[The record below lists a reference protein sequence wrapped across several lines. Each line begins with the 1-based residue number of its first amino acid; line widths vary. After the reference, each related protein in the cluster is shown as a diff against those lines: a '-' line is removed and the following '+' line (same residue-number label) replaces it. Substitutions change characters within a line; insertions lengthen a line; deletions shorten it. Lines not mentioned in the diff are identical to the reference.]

1 MRHARHRA
9 RFANRRPRPL
19 REGLPGGG
27 RARPRTGARAH
38 VRVRP
43 SSARGT
49 PVGRAAQVRGAVR
62 KCTQTQCTRALTTL
76 TARPARAAFEFFFPH
91 ATPRRHYSSSLP
103 AGGRCARK
111 LQASR
116 DPPRLARARDRS
128 PGPLSL
134 AALRRGSA
142 APEAREAQGPAAARV
157 AVRYAHVREAPSRAR
172 TRAVPGRACAR
183 RGRGGFAAT
192 YARARGPREGCA
204 PSPQACLPRA
214 RAINRRG
221 ARTLWRSG
229 KGDCRRARGA
239 SARPNPY
246 APSARPCAPS
256 VRAREPS
263 RRGGAC
269 EGGDTLLAT
278 HVSVHTAHGRSGAGN
293 GRSHRHRR
301 RRPSLVAVAACARLT
316 VASASPS
323 TPNALPCSPPAQR
336 ARRTALGPPR
346 APPAASGSGS
356 ILDRNSA
363 ATTAGARARSPPAH
377 RRRRRGREMTTT
389 ATMMNKGKD
398 VGVEQ
403 GARGRVPAPLYPRS
417 SVNVRHASSAAAGVS
432 LSRARGHRAVR
443 TPEAPVLAPAP
454 VRRRL
459 RLCVVCVDPLLPPFP
474 LRRPPGRATARFR
487 ERCAVCGVWR
497 RRAR

>member
-116 DPPRLARARDRS
+116 DPPRLARARPLPWASQPRGLTSRKRRAGSPRS
-128 PGPLSL
+128 ARARCG
-134 AALRRGSA
+134 ARRGTLRSRTGD
-142 APEAREAQGPAAARV
+142 PLPRPHPRRSWTC
-157 AVRYAHVREAPSRAR
+157 VRTPRPGGASLPHTLA
-172 TRAVPGRACAR
+172 RAVPAKGARRRPKRASLVRGLLIGAVPVPCGEAGRATA
-183 RGRGGFAAT
+183 G
-192 YARARGPREGCA
+192 
-204 PSPQACLPRA
+204 
-214 RAINRRG
+214 
-221 ARTLWRSG
+221 
-229 KGDCRRARGA
+229 ARGA

-336 ARRTALGPPR
+336 AHAERRSALRARPPLRAAPDPSSTATRPRPPR
-346 APPAASGSGS
+346 G
-356 ILDRNSA
+356 L
-363 ATTAGARARSPPAH
+363 AREAH
-377 RRRRRGREMTTT
+377 LCTEEGGEGGR
-389 ATMMNKGKD
+389 
-398 VGVEQ
+398 
-403 GARGRVPAPLYPRS
+403 
-417 SVNVRHASSAAAGVS
+417 
-432 LSRARGHRAVR
+432 
-443 TPEAPVLAPAP
+443 
-454 VRRRL
+454 
-459 RLCVVCVDPLLPPFP
+459 
-474 LRRPPGRATARFR
+474 
-487 ERCAVCGVWR
+487 
-497 RRAR
+497 